1 MRLLEL
7 GVIYLEYQLNYGV
20 EGPGIE
26 SQIFFLLY
34 VQSGSS
40 ARPVSLFIVY
50 QLLFPVVIRP
60 GRAVNYTPPSIA
72 LFQNEW
78 SFTSTPSVFHYGVD
92 TELSTF
98 SVIRSR
104 AGWPDVQFRPLV
116 HISSRTHLTYAKRK
130 IAFPA

>member
-1 MRLLEL
+1 MCHEAT
-7 GVIYLEYQLNYGV
+7 GVGGNLF
-20 EGPGIE
+20 GIPTKLRGGG
-26 SQIFFLLY
+26 SRDRIPDFSLLY

-104 AGWPDVQFRPLV
+104 AG
-116 HISSRTHLTYAKRK
+116 
-130 IAFPA
+130 